1 MLSQLFDDFIR
12 RRFERVDS
20 QIQRR
25 TLLHGFKQSFVVGVL
40 NHGFV
45 VEPFRHF
52 GLNFFRSLGILR
64 SKHIL
69 QRFLFAS
76 EGGIRNAVDAVLQ
89 REREQPGELRCFSR
103 ANGRHTPSDHREMTH
118 RVVNGFGNNGSF
130 ARTEMTSV
138 FEIKTHQ
145 DVCRSVELQNFAKSL
160 CEFVH
165 NQRSNANFAVVR
177 ALHSRIRRLLRI
189 MRSSFFRRHT
199 SQTFFG
205 CTLTIRQM
213 TLGRFPASAR
223 ASGPASIRFRFQFIT
238 PCGRAVQPRI
248 ASS

>member
-1 MLSQLFDDFIR
+1 
-12 RRFERVDS
+12 
-20 QIQRR
+20 
-25 TLLHGFKQSFVVGVL
+25 
-40 NHGFV
+40 
-45 VEPFRHF
+45 
-52 GLNFFRSLGILR
+52 
-64 SKHIL
+64 
-69 QRFLFAS
+69 
-76 EGGIRNAVDAVLQ
+76 
-89 REREQPGELRCFSR
+89 
-103 ANGRHTPSDHREMTH
+103 MTH

-165 NQRSNANFAVVR
+165 NQRSNTNFAVVR

-213 TLGRFPASAR
+213 TLGRFPASA
-223 ASGPASIRFRFQFIT
+223 
-238 PCGRAVQPRI
+238 GRAAPLLFVLDSNLLLRVAERFSRESQVPDLLLYP
-248 ASS
+248 

>member
-1 MLSQLFDDFIR
+1 
-12 RRFERVDS
+12 
-20 QIQRR
+20 
-25 TLLHGFKQSFVVGVL
+25 
-40 NHGFV
+40 
-45 VEPFRHF
+45 
-52 GLNFFRSLGILR
+52 
-64 SKHIL
+64 
-69 QRFLFAS
+69 
-76 EGGIRNAVDAVLQ
+76 
-89 REREQPGELRCFSR
+89 
-103 ANGRHTPSDHREMTH
+103 MTH

-205 CTLTIRQM
+205 CTADDPSNDA
-213 TLGRFPASAR
+213 LGASR
-223 ASGPASIRFRFQFIT
+223 RLP
-238 PCGRAVQPRI
+238 GRAAPLLFVLDSNLLLRV
-248 ASS
+248 AERSAENRKFLTCSSIHDRSAVF